1 MAANPTSID
10 NVPAKIKKLFTVVS
24 FAPIIRLIPDT
35 MRCPGSKRSG
45 QWLGTSCDDLT
56 KQALCHQVFLDTP
69 WGPTPCMRLRSWG
82 WDRLASTAAAPGRLL
97 HASDRAE
104 RFPPGRCCQAAL
116 KRSHTRFTPEFL
128 LPSLMVLTIVSRS
141 LSGFVL

>member
-1 MAANPTSID
+1 MATNPTSIA

-24 FAPIIRLIPDT
+24 FAPMIRLIPDT

-69 WGPTPCMRLRSWG
+69 WGPTPHMRLPHVGLGST
-82 WDRLASTAAAPGRLL
+82 RLDSRRTSQFAAHL
-97 HASDRAE
+97 
-104 RFPPGRCCQAAL
+104 
-116 KRSHTRFTPEFL
+116 
-128 LPSLMVLTIVSRS
+128 
-141 LSGFVL
+141 